1 MNGKTETAN
10 LSASKQ
16 KKLERAKKRAKTK
29 RAELARKIV
38 GFAILVALAGGI
50 LFLLISNM
58 IQAARSVTASG
69 DYSALLTDDGF
80 IQGVQASDQVSLADY
95 KNLTAPLSEIEYS
108 DASVETEIASLLES
122 YAEVNTETD
131 AKIADGDKVSIEY
144 VGTVD
149 GVEFEGGNT
158 GGTPTDLTIGSG
170 QYVDDF
176 EQQLIGHGIGETVI
190 VAVTFPEDYGNEE
203 LNGKDAV
210 FTVEIDGIYETPA
223 FTDEFVAENLSDQ
236 ANTAEGYRAYLK
248 ETKYQE
254 NLKNWVENALVEQ
267 TVVNQYPKA
276 YLKKLKQVQKY
287 DDQQMFTQTN
297 QFAMQ
302 IYGYSMY
309 ASFEDYVGMS
319 EAEYDESLEETCKTK
334 EAEDLTYQAILE
346 AEGVRVTE
354 ADYKAYLTEKN
365 GSTDSFG
372 SDVETYGLPYTM
384 KKMVKEKAIEIALS
398 HVTVQ

>member
-29 RAELARKIV
+29 RTELARKIV
-38 GFAILVALAGGI
+38 GFAILAALAGGI

-319 EAEYDESLEETCKTK
+319 ESEYDESLEETCKTK

-365 GSTDSFG
+365 GSTDSFD